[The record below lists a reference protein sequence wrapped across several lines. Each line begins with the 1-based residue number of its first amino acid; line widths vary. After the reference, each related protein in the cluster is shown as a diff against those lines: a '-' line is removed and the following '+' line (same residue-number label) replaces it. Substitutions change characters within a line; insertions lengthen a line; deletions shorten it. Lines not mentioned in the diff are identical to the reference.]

1 MHELNSQL
9 VSLRDAYA
17 SARMMDAKLS
27 DSLRRGD
34 IDMSILS
41 QSRSDVA
48 QLLPAAKE
56 AGGVDTR
63 ALESALRDL
72 NTLIADRDRLL
83 CEFKK
88 DAEADQTSVILERL
102 ASGDSAVQVQADLL
116 SSLEKL
122 GDGIRETLA
131 TQSKLLDAVLSANQS
146 FVERRVSSPQAME
159 LDRVI
164 SRIEKSISRYTSVT
178 SQLQEGLVFYS
189 NLQVHQMSVG

>member
-63 ALESALRDL
+63 ALESALHDL

-83 CEFKK
+83 CGFKK
-88 DAEADQTSVILERL
+88 GAEADQTSVILERL

-164 SRIEKSISRYTSVT
+164 SRIEKSISRYTSIT

-189 NLQVHQMSVG
+189 NLQVH